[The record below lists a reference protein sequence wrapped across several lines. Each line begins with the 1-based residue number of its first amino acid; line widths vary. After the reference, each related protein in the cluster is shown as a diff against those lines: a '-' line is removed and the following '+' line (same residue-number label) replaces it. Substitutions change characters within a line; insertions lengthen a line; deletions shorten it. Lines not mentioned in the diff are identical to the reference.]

1 MITERKFDQ
10 ESHLWIDVQ
19 SEDRDKLRFLY
30 KSYGIDSEV
39 IDYSLDKHE
48 RARLEYDGLTNTLII
63 IFNVPNQEKINNHYE
78 TIPMTFIVKDTILM
92 TITNTKNAYVS
103 KAMENYLKKFPDLSL
118 YKFLFNTLFSCID
131 FFFPYIE
138 EMDDD
143 RVQVDHKLKSKTS
156 KQNLLLLSDLEI
168 GIVYFVSAAKQ
179 NMVLL
184 EQIRAHSVYKT
195 MNDAEKEQLDDV
207 LIEAKQ
213 LVEMTQLSAQILQQ
227 LSGAYNNIL
236 NNSLNETMQVLTVFS
251 VLLTIPTIISGF
263 FGMNM
268 PLPLENNPM
277 GWIITVVVTALLWIL
292 LSKILQK
299 WMR

>member
-1 MITERKFDQ
+1 MITERKFD
-10 ESHLWIDVQ
+10 HDKRLWINAE
-19 SEDRDKLRFLY
+19 SENRSELSFLY
-30 KSYGIDSEV
+30 KAYGIDSEV
-39 IDYSLDKHE
+39 VDYSLDKYE
-48 RARLEYDGLTNTLII
+48 RARLDYDPLANTLLV
-63 IFNVPNQEKINNHYE
+63 IFNVPNQQKINNHYE
-78 TIPMTFIVKDTILM
+78 TIPMIFIVKDTILL
-92 TITNTKNAYVS
+92 TITNAKNAYVTQ
-103 KAMENYLKKFPDLSL
+103 AMTTFINNSPDASL
-118 YKFLFNTLFSCID
+118 YAFLFNALFSCTD

-138 EMDDD
+138 EMDND
-143 RVQVDHKLKSKTS
+143 RTHVDHMLKAKTS

-184 EQIRAHSVYKT
+184 EQIKAHSVYKT
-195 MNDAEKEQLDDV
+195 MDASEKEQLDDV

-236 NNSLNETMQVLTVFS
+236 NNSLNETMRILTILS

-268 PLPLENNPM
+268 PLPLENNPL
-277 GWIITVVVTALLWIL
+277 GWIITIIVSALVWFL
-292 LSKILQK
+292 LSWALKK
-299 WMR
+299 WMK